1 MITYDTYFIDE
12 PIAVYYDDMILGHLP
27 KQLIKIKT
35 GLCLVFDYLELEQLR
50 SDYKIP
56 STMNSYFNGTDIVLS
71 LKEPSLKGLTI
82 TVPYYLEGYCNNT
95 PITLSDYLDVPVQ
108 QTKNTNTLC
117 YNLDQLTPVLKPT
130 NNFPKL
136 TVKQCAY
143 FQKGLYMIIDPIT
156 CLSVK
161 VSQKPYKEPSSLG
174 TNYRSSVL
182 TPIT

>member
-12 PIAVYYDDMILGHLP
+12 PIAVYYNDMILGHLP
-27 KQLIKIKT
+27 KQLIKTKT
-35 GLCLVFDYLELEQLR
+35 ELCLVFDYLELENLR

-56 STMNSYFNGTDIVLS
+56 SAMNSYFNGTDIVLS

-82 TVPYYLEGYCNNT
+82 TVPYYLEGYCNDT
-95 PITLSDYLDVPVQ
+95 SITLSDYLNVPVQ
-108 QTKNTNTLC
+108 QAKNANAL
-117 YNLDQLTPVLKPT
+117 YYSLNQLTPVLKPT
-130 NNFPKL
+130 NDFPKL

-143 FQKGLYMIIDPIT
+143 FQKGLYLVIDPIT
-156 CLSVK
+156 CLNVK
-161 VSQKPYKEPSSLG
+161 VSQKPYKEPSALG

>member
-27 KQLIKIKT
+27 KQLIKTKT
-35 GLCLVFDYLELEQLR
+35 GLCLVFDYLELEHLR

-56 STMNSYFNGTDIVLS
+56 LAMNSYFNGTDIVLS

-82 TVPYYLEGYCNNT
+82 TVPYYLKGYCNDT
-95 PITLSDYLDVPVQ
+95 PITLSDNLNIPVQ
-108 QTKNTNTLC
+108 QAKNANAL
-117 YNLDQLTPVLKPT
+117 YYGLDQLTPILKPT
-130 NNFPKL
+130 DDFPKL
-136 TVKQCAY
+136 NVTQCAY

-156 CLSVK
+156 CLNVK

>member
-27 KQLIKIKT
+27 KQLIKTKT

-56 STMNSYFNGTDIVLS
+56 RAMNSYFNGTDIVLS

-95 PITLSDYLDVPVQ
+95 PITLSDYLNVPVQ
-108 QTKNTNTLC
+108 QAKNANTL
-117 YNLDQLTPVLKPT
+117 YYTLDQLTPVLKPT
-130 NNFPKL
+130 IDFPKL
-136 TVKQCAY
+136 TLKQCAY

-161 VSQKPYKEPSSLG
+161 VSQKPYKKPSSLG

>member
-27 KQLIKIKT
+27 KQLIKTKT
-35 GLCLVFDYLELEQLR
+35 GLCLVFDYLELEKLR

-56 STMNSYFNGTDIVLS
+56 LAMNSYFNGTDIVLS

-82 TVPYYLEGYCNNT
+82 TVPYYLEGYCNDT
-95 PITLSDYLDVPVQ
+95 PITLSDYLNVPVQ
-108 QTKNTNTLC
+108 QAKNTNTL
-117 YNLDQLTPVLKPT
+117 YYSLDQLTPVLKPT
-130 NNFPKL
+130 DDFPKL
-136 TVKQCAY
+136 TVTQCAY

-156 CLSVK
+156 CLNVK

>member
-12 PIAVYYDDMILGHLP
+12 PIAVYYNDMILGHLP
-27 KQLIKIKT
+27 KQLIKSKA

-50 SDYKIP
+50 SDYRIP

-82 TVPYYLEGYCNNT
+82 TVPYYLEGQCNDI
-95 PITLSDYLDVPVQ
+95 PITLSDTLNIPVQ
-108 QTKNTNTLC
+108 QTKNANAL
-117 YNLDQLTPVLKPT
+117 YYPLDQLTPVLKPT
-130 NNFPKL
+130 YDFPKL
-136 TVKQCAY
+136 TVIQCAY
-143 FQKGLYMIIDPIT
+143 FQKGLYLVIKPIT

>member
-27 KQLIKIKT
+27 KQLIKTKT
-35 GLCLVFDYLELEQLR
+35 ELCLVFDYLELENLR

-56 STMNSYFNGTDIVLS
+56 SNMNSYFNGTDIVLS

-82 TVPYYLEGYCNNT
+82 TIPYYLEGFCNNT
-95 PITLSDYLDVPVQ
+95 PIILSDYLNIPVQ
-108 QTKNTNTLC
+108 QTKNANTL
-117 YNLDQLTPVLKPT
+117 YYSLDQLTPVLKPT
-130 NNFPKL
+130 NDFPKL

-143 FQKGLYMIIDPIT
+143 FQKGLYLAIEPIT
-156 CLSVK
+156 CLSVR
-161 VSQKPYKEPSSLG
+161 VSQKPYKEPSALG

>member
-1 MITYDTYFIDE
+1 MITYDAYFIDE

-27 KQLIKIKT
+27 KQLIKTKT
-35 GLCLVFDYLELEQLR
+35 ELCLVFDYLELEQLR
-50 SDYKIP
+50 FDYKIP

-95 PITLSDYLDVPVQ
+95 PITLSDYLNVPVQ
-108 QTKNTNTLC
+108 QAKNANAL
-117 YNLDQLTPVLKPT
+117 YYDLDQLTPVLKPT
-130 NNFPKL
+130 DDFPRL
-136 TVKQCAY
+136 IIKQCAY
-143 FQKGLYMIIDPIT
+143 FQKGLYIIINPIT

-161 VSQKPYKEPSSLG
+161 VSQKPYKEPSALG